1 MISRRDIIDKAVNDC
16 YIEMYKWAQPSINL
30 EEYLNNPEL
39 RKESDNDKFY
49 TRYYLSSDNIKYI
62 VETYI
67 KAYHIGRD
75 WKDNIDLLLN
85 YITSKD
91 SVKDKYI
98 PGKDGFPGHRGY
110 EPIIPLQDITED
122 SEKVIDLINTCKDFY
137 SRDFELE
144 GFNMAIYLGASPY
157 SNKEKVEEYWRTHGR
172 PDFTIKDFDIDRIIY
187 SEEEDA
193 PTVEEFIETLK

>member
-1 MISRRDIIDKAVNDC
+1 MISRKDIIDKAVNDC

-30 EEYLNNPEL
+30 EEYINNPEL

-122 SEKVIDLINTCKDFY
+122 SEKVIDLINTCKDFIWLIINKSY
-137 SRDFELE
+137 KSNPILFLILE
-144 GFNMAIYLGASPY
+144 SDNFTVNLFWAFFNFYWIYFAG
-157 SNKEKVEEYWRTHGR
+157 H
-172 PDFTIKDFDIDRIIY
+172 
-187 SEEEDA
+187 
-193 PTVEEFIETLK
+193 

>member
-1 MISRRDIIDKAVNDC
+1 MIRRNDIIDKAVNDC

-30 EEYLNNPEL
+30 EEYINNPEL

-49 TRYYLSSDNIKYI
+49 TRYYITYKNKKNI

-157 SNKEKVEEYWRTHGR
+157 SNKEKVEEYWGTHGR
-172 PDFTIKDFDIDRIIY
+172 PHFTIKDFDIDRIIY
-187 SEEEDA
+187 SEEDDA